1 MSELVPKFVVDDRKI
16 CSFLP
21 FVQDDHKWTNL
32 LPPFSELLFYA
43 RTFDRYPEYDILG
56 DPNVAKTAAV
66 STRYSD
72 TSLNGI
78 VLDIHFLSLSDYL
91 VCTFSSQVCNVL

>member
-1 MSELVPKFVVDDRKI
+1 MPELVLKFLVVDRKI

-21 FVQDDHKWTNL
+21 LYRVTRNGHTCCCHFLNYYICSV
-32 LPPFSELLFYA
+32 Y
-43 RTFDRYPEYDILG
+43 RYPEYDILG

-78 VLDIHFLSLSDYL
+78 ILDIHFLSLCDYL
-91 VCTFSSQVCNVL
+91 VCTFSSQVCNVS